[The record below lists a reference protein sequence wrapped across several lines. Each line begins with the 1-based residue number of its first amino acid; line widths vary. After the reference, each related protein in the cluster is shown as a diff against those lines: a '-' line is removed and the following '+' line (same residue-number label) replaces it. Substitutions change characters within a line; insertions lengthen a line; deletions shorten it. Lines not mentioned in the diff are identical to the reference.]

1 MFEIRFHG
9 RGGQGAVIASKI
21 LGLALFY
28 EGFYIQSFPVFGLER
43 RGAPVAAFLR
53 VDKEPIRQRTNVY
66 TPDSV
71 IILDETL
78 ITFQNVVDGLKENGS
93 ILINTRKKPIEFTA
107 FNGYRVYT
115 VNATDIALKYGLG
128 TLSSPIVNTAILGAY
143 LRINKI
149 LKFSSLEKALREE
162 VKENAVNNLLAAK
175 ESYRKCNLCPLDEL
189 NEKKKSKQ

>member
-9 RGGQGAVIASKI
+9 RGGQGAVVASKI
-21 LGLALFY
+21 LALALFN
-28 EGFYIQSFPVFGLER
+28 EGYYVQSFPVFGLER

-53 VDKEPIRQRTNVY
+53 LDKEPIRLRTNVY

-78 ITFQNVVDGLKENGS
+78 IGFQNVVDGLRENGS
-93 ILINTRKKPIEFTA
+93 ILINTRKKPIEFGG
-107 FNGYRVYT
+107 FNGYKVYT
-115 VNATDIALKYGLG
+115 VNATDIALKYRLG

-143 LRINKI
+143 LRMNNI

-162 VKENAVNNLLAAK
+162 INEHARDNLLAAK
-175 ESYRKCNLCPLDEL
+175 ESYRKCNLSALDRI
-189 NEKKKSKQ
+189 NEKKK